1 MWRNRN
7 GEEETAFWKHLVAIV
22 LLVNKLYSQ
31 THNKMVEGVK
41 GRITSLFKT
50 NTSKDYSKSQHVST
64 RCMEVER
71 KHTKIIKKKK
81 DYYKPVKVGIF
92 YNYNYITYE
101 SNGDRNVTLSV
112 KEYRDEIKPYLK
124 NQIISKKSDLW
135 KFN

>member
-1 MWRNRN
+1 MLKAELQVFLKQTQARIIVNHSTCQQQGVWR
-7 GEEETAFWKHLVAIV
+7 WKE
-22 LLVNKLYSQ
+22 NK
-31 THNKMVEGVK
+31 
-41 GRITSLFKT
+41 
-50 NTSKDYSKSQHVST
+50 
-64 RCMEVER
+64 
-71 KHTKIIKKKK
+71 KIIKKKK

-101 SNGDRNVTLSV
+101 SNGDRNVNLSV

>member
-1 MWRNRN
+1 
-7 GEEETAFWKHLVAIV
+7 
-22 LLVNKLYSQ
+22 
-31 THNKMVEGVK
+31 MVEGVI

-50 NTSKDYSKSQHVST
+50 HTSKDYSNVST

-71 KHTKIIKKKK
+71 KHKKIIKKKK
-81 DYYKPVKVGIF
+81 HYYKPVKVGIF

-124 NQIISKKSDLW
+124 DQIISKKSGLW